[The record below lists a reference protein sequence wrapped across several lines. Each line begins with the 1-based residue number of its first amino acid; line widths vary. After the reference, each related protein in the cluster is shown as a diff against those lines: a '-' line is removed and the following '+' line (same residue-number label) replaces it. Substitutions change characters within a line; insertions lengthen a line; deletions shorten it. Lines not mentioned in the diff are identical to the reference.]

1 MRARSPRAP
10 NPPGQRTSQPSHQ
23 NEFSSSS
30 SQIPPRVRT
39 VASVNRVRTHHSP
52 NSLQK
57 NPMIRHSEERRDEEF
72 LFFLAVNQEGFLASL
87 GMTALGAVCTMLRAI
102 LIVDRLHPGRP
113 RRTSFETMQ
122 HWIRWRRRGDS
133 NPRDPFGPNGF
144 QDRRIQPLSHPSASQ
159 FNWQCPGPPS
169 PKGWRSRPA
178 HRRRISHA
186 RATLL
191 GSGV

>member
-1 MRARSPRAP
+1 M
-10 NPPGQRTSQPSHQ
+10 QL
-23 NEFSSSS
+23 EF
-30 SQIPPRVRT
+30 PPRVRT
-39 VASVNRVRTHHSP
+39 AASVNRVRTHHSP

-57 NPMIRHSEERRDEEF
+57 NPMFRHSEERSDKES
-72 LFFLAVNQEGFLASL
+72 LFFQAVNHEGFFGSL
-87 GMTALGAVCTMLRAI
+87 GMTALGTVCTPLKAI
-102 LIVDRLHPGRP
+102 LIVDRLHSGRP
-113 RRTSFETMQ
+113 RRACFEIMQ
-122 HWIRWRRRGDS
+122 DWIRWRRRGDS

-169 PKGWRSRPA
+169 PKGRRSRPA